1 MPCGGDADA
10 RASPIQEDGEGR
22 MSRETGQPRTRCRL
36 PCTIRAG
43 RGRAHA
49 RVLDVS
55 SGGLCFVAPVCFRL
69 HARVKVEIVVPRGGP
84 VAVEGDVRHRR
95 PFHQPSS
102 GRRGW
107 ATGLALATVGPEFLA
122 LTTPGALA
130 ESSDGKQLV
139 AALQRASRT
148 GTLDAALEE
157 GLDASRTPH
166 EALGLA
172 HQISPDQLVAEQSLY
187 RVRLKAVGSARTR
200 MLTLRAVSESAVCEA
215 VLRDLTGDWEVLGVE
230 ADPID

>member
-1 MPCGGDADA
+1 
-10 RASPIQEDGEGR
+10 
-22 MSRETGQPRTRCRL
+22 MSRETGHPRTRCRL

-69 HARVKVEIVVPRGGP
+69 HARVRVEIVVPRGGP

-95 PFHQPSS
+95 PFRQPSS

-107 ATGLALATVGPEFLA
+107 ATGLALATAGPEFLA
-122 LTTPGALA
+122 LTNPGAPA
-130 ESSDGKQLV
+130 ESRDGEHV
-139 AALQRASRT
+139 ALALQRASKT
-148 GTLDAALEE
+148 GALDAALEE
-157 GLDASRTPH
+157 RLGAARNRVPCDAP
-166 EALGLA
+166 APA
-172 HQISPDQLVAEQSLY
+172 HRISPDLLVAEQSLY

-200 MLTLRAVSESAVCEA
+200 ALTLRAVSESAVCEA
-215 VLRDLTGDWEVLGVE
+215 VLRDLAGDWEVLGVE
-230 ADPID
+230 VDPID

>member
-1 MPCGGDADA
+1 
-10 RASPIQEDGEGR
+10 

-69 HARVKVEIVVPRGGP
+69 HARVKVEIIVPRGGP
-84 VAVEGDVRHRR
+84 VDVEGEVRHRR

-130 ESSDGKQLV
+130 ESSNGEHV
-139 AALQRASRT
+139 AVALQRASRT
-148 GTLDAALEE
+148 EALDAAL
-157 GLDASRTPH
+157 APACR
-166 EALGLA
+166 
-172 HQISPDQLVAEQSLY
+172 ISPDLLVAEQSLY

-200 MLTLRAVSESAVCEA
+200 TLSLRAVSESAVCEA
-215 VLRDLTGDWEVLGVE
+215 VLRDLTGDWEVLSVE

>member
-1 MPCGGDADA
+1 
-10 RASPIQEDGEGR
+10 

-107 ATGLALATVGPEFLA
+107 ATGLALAMVGPEFLA
-122 LTTPGALA
+122 LTTHGSLA

-139 AALQRASRT
+139 ASLQRASRA
-148 GTLDAALEE
+148 GALDAALEE
-157 GLDASRTPH
+157 GLDASRNPMPH
-166 EALGLA
+166 ETLGLA

-200 MLTLRAVSESAVCEA
+200 TLTLRAVSESAVCEA

>member
-1 MPCGGDADA
+1 
-10 RASPIQEDGEGR
+10 
-22 MSRETGQPRTRCRL
+22 
-36 PCTIRAG
+36 
-43 RGRAHA
+43 
-49 RVLDVS
+49 
-55 SGGLCFVAPVCFRL
+55 
-69 HARVKVEIVVPRGGP
+69 
-84 VAVEGDVRHRR
+84 
-95 PFHQPSS
+95 
-102 GRRGW
+102 
-107 ATGLALATVGPEFLA
+107 
-122 LTTPGALA
+122 
-130 ESSDGKQLV
+130 V

-148 GTLDAALEE
+148 GTLDPALEE

-172 HQISPDQLVAEQSLY
+172 REISPDLLVAEQSLY